1 MNSLGCSEC
10 MYACNVCVSVCV
22 RDYERHLDLF
32 VCNCYCCLFTRMD
45 GMWLWIWY
53 GSLVCVAMRASF
65 SMWMWETN
73 ECCLRCT
80 FWRLF
85 LVNKSD
91 MCMDEYIQM
100 LILTYRWTLNICMY
114 TYILFAICLAKL
126 EHFWSLGI
134 ALRLCINCTNS
145 LFMYAFAM
153 HSRFAISITKFS

>member
-1 MNSLGCSEC
+1 
-10 MYACNVCVSVCV
+10 MYACSVCVSVCV
-22 RDYERHLDLF
+22 RDYERYLDLF

-100 LILTYRWTLNICMY
+100 LILTYRWTLNICVHIY
-114 TYILFAICLAKL
+114 FVRYLLGSVGTFLKSRHRIEAVYKL
-126 EHFWSLGI
+126 YKVIVYVCVCNAQSFRNFDHKIQL
-134 ALRLCINCTNS
+134 
-145 LFMYAFAM
+145 
-153 HSRFAISITKFS
+153 IS